1 MAAIKKENRQNGG
14 SNSEALDDASSQRS
28 QPASVAVINNP
39 MNMRE
44 AMAKVK
50 KQAMMAKQNTVDDL
64 NGTKGSES
72 WSKKQQ

>member
-1 MAAIKKENRQNGG
+1 
-14 SNSEALDDASSQRS
+14 
-28 QPASVAVINNP
+28 